1 MVNSLRLDDSD
12 LVPVDY
18 GDLLEKILEV
28 LQGKNP
34 FSLSDDRRRLIVDI
48 DAIAADVAKIEVRK
62 PLGSFERQADCATV
76 NFPQEVEEHFGD
88 RIKQIKECLRQH
100 LESKLPQNASI
111 QKFVNSL
118 ITPLN
123 SPDFRGNGKE
133 LGFKYDFGK
142 RHPSLEK
149 EKLTLQSLDS
159 GSHATLKL
167 HKLTIAVRN
176 TDVFEQ
182 QLKEGLENYISENA
196 DTNDDRQE
204 LNHRL
209 DEMVKNP
216 DSDFHKLIRLVDKET
231 LGKLNKEAKITYL
244 EYLLEHIRASSTD
257 TVGIIYLE
265 DLIRRLRLL
274 EKYINDSSK
283 ADGEYEVN
291 YAGFRFNYR
300 EIFARAEVLDALPI
314 IPIVAG
320 YLGESTDTPQSERKF
335 IFGLKIKFNNPV
347 QARGGKEA
355 FEYYLNLL
363 NPDSE
368 EHQAAI
374 GEDSIDSI
382 TETFA
387 RKVLRIA
394 LLYYFVFASR
404 HDPLAQNY
412 DAEAEL
418 NHHPIA
424 IFEQRVLPVLQGSD
438 DEAKRE
444 LFRNFIEGFKKFN
457 IKHKI
462 SHLKK
467 MLKGFLERQTIL
479 PSRTETRHV
488 NLKMG
493 LLEDIDNILT
503 NCKFFNDIM
512 ERNYKQTLH
521 YIAVEPA
528 TLSETAICQLP
539 VNITI
544 EDVRYFPT
552 DERQTFSMEYN
563 IEGVDVLPILSAP
576 KAQRSRDI
584 YKYHFNTKLVLFP
597 YDDRRLDSGEK
608 GLQPAAAFVYKFTM
622 LLLSYI
628 CMRILLENKA
638 ENLFIPM
645 ARLHEGVH
653 KHPSPSEEFM
663 ANVSKTL
670 SHILSEKHR
679 STSQGF
685 RIRERVDGFHVR
697 NGLTSMYSILPKKFR
712 FDNVQLSPELDKLA
726 IIVVSSRDSDA
737 KKGNQNRFQRQ
748 ASLIGEVVG
757 INQLNDSTIQVEM
770 LKTFSENYSVSRLY
784 TEPVILEDVMSQL
797 YQQGYRNFA
806 YISQAP
812 YMSTLHIT
820 KTEEDE
826 EMSFMSK
833 KLLRTLKGERRDI
846 KIYPMFFDKYFVRS
860 FLGDKGKSFYI
871 QDAME
876 LESLSAKGNQ
886 QAVMFF
892 NLFNGIKVKQPGE
905 KNFYNGVISY
915 STLLHIYDGILD
927 DQDLHQGLIYDG
939 EIKDTL
945 LHYLTLFHFSRY
957 EALHNISLKLDPY
970 ERIIGDDSVG
980 ALSVFNHAGGNAEFN
995 SLAFLNKVR
1004 EVLSVTEEGTK

>member
-1 MVNSLRLDDSD
+1 MNILRLDDSD

-18 GDLLEKILEV
+18 GDLLDKILEV
-28 LQGKNP
+28 LQGNNP
-34 FSLSDDRRRLIVDI
+34 FNLSDDRRRLIVDI
-48 DAIAADVAKIEVRK
+48 DAIAADIAKIEVRQ
-62 PLGSFERQADCATV
+62 PLGSFERFADAATV
-76 NFPQEVEEHFGD
+76 NFPPEVEEHFGD
-88 RIKQIKECLRQH
+88 RVKQIKECLRQH
-100 LESKLPQNASI
+100 LESKLPQNASLEN
-111 QKFVNSL
+111 FVASL

-123 SPDFRGNGKE
+123 SPSFRGSGQE

-142 RHPSLEK
+142 RHTSLEK
-149 EKLTLQSLDS
+149 EKLTLQRLDS
-159 GSHATLKL
+159 GSQATLKL

-176 TDVFEQ
+176 TDIFER
-182 QLKEGLENYISENA
+182 QLKEGLENYIRENA
-196 DTNDDRQE
+196 ESSDDRQE
-204 LNHRL
+204 LSRRL
-209 DEMVKNP
+209 DEMVENQ

-244 EYLLEHIRASSTD
+244 EYLLEHIRASSAD
-257 TVGIIYLE
+257 AVGIIYLE
-265 DLIRRLRLL
+265 DLIRRLRLI
-274 EKYINDSSK
+274 EQFINDSGK

-314 IPIVAG
+314 ISIVDG

-335 IFGLKIKFNNPV
+335 IFGLKVKFNNPV
-347 QARGGKEA
+347 QSLGGKEV

-368 EHQAAI
+368 EHQAEIA
-374 GEDSIDSI
+374 EDSI

-387 RKVLRIA
+387 RKVLKIA

-404 HDPLAQNY
+404 HDPLAPNY
-412 DAEAEL
+412 DPEAEL

-424 IFEQRVLPVLQGSD
+424 IFEERVLPVLQGSD
-438 DEAKRE
+438 DGAKRE
-444 LFRNFIEGFKKFN
+444 LFRNLIKGFEKFN

-462 SHLKK
+462 NHLKGL
-467 MLKGFLERQTIL
+467 LKGFLKQKTIL

-488 NLKMG
+488 NFKMG

-503 NCKFFNDIM
+503 TGKFFNDVL

-521 YIAVEPA
+521 YIAVEQPTVSA
-528 TLSETAICQLP
+528 TAICQLP

-544 EDVRYFPT
+544 EDIRYFQT

-563 IEGVDVLPILSAP
+563 IEGVDVLPVLSAP
-576 KAQRSRDI
+576 KADRSRGI
-584 YKYHFNTKLVLFP
+584 YKDHFNTKLVLFP

-608 GLQPAAAFVYKFTM
+608 GLQPAAAFVYKFAM
-622 LLLSYI
+622 LLLSDI
-628 CMRILLENKA
+628 CLRILLENTAK
-638 ENLFIPM
+638 NLFIPM
-645 ARLHEGVH
+645 ARLHEGDE
-653 KHPSPSEEFM
+653 KHPSPSEKFM
-663 ANVSKTL
+663 ANLSKTL

-685 RIRERVDGFHVR
+685 RIRKNPDGFRIR
-697 NGLTSMYSILPKKFR
+697 NGLSSMYSILPKKFR

-726 IIVVSSRDSDA
+726 IIVVSSRDCDA
-737 KKGNQNRFQRQ
+737 KKGNQNRFQRE
-748 ASLIGEVVG
+748 ASLIGEVIG
-757 INQLNDSTIQVEM
+757 INRLDDTAIQVEM
-770 LKTFSENYSVSRLY
+770 LKTFSENCSVSRLY

-820 KTEEDE
+820 KTDEDE
-826 EMSFMSK
+826 ELSFMSK
-833 KLLRTLKGERRDI
+833 KLLRTLKGNRRDI

-876 LESLSAKGNQ
+876 LESLSANDNQ

-892 NLFNGIKVKQPGE
+892 NLFNGITVKQPGE
-905 KNFYNGVISY
+905 KNFYNGAISY
-915 STLLHIYDGILD
+915 STLLHIYQGILD

-945 LHYLTLFHFSRY
+945 LHYLTIFHFSRY
-957 EALHNISLKLDPY
+957 EARQNISLKLDPY

-980 ALSVFNHAGGNAEFN
+980 ALSIFRHAGGSAEFN
-995 SLAFLNKVR
+995 SLAFLNKIR
-1004 EVLSVTEEGTK
+1004 EVLGGK

>member
-1 MVNSLRLDDSD
+1 MNILRLDDSD

-18 GDLLEKILEV
+18 GDLLDKILEV

-34 FSLSDDRRRLIVDI
+34 FSVSGDSRRLIIDI
-48 DAIAADVAKIEVRK
+48 DAIAADIAKIEVRQ

-76 NFPQEVEEHFGD
+76 HFPPEVEEHFGD

-100 LESKLPQNASI
+100 LESKLPQDASLEN
-111 QKFVNSL
+111 FVTSL
-118 ITPLN
+118 ITPLS
-123 SPDFRGNGKE
+123 SPSFRGSGQE

-142 RHPSLEK
+142 RYPSLEK
-149 EKLTLQSLDS
+149 EKLTLQPLDS
-159 GSHATLKL
+159 DSHATLKL

-176 TDVFEQ
+176 TDIFQQ
-182 QLKEGLENYISENA
+182 QLKEGVENYINENA
-196 DTNDDRQE
+196 ETNDDRQE

-209 DEMVKNP
+209 DEMVENQ

-257 TVGIIYLE
+257 TTGIIYLE
-265 DLIRRLRLL
+265 DLIRRLRLI
-274 EKYINDSSK
+274 EQFINDSSK

-320 YLGESTDTPQSERKF
+320 YLGESTDTALSERKF
-335 IFGLKIKFNNPV
+335 IFGLKIKFNNSV

-382 TETFA
+382 TEIFA
-387 RKVLRIA
+387 RKVLKIA
-394 LLYYFVFASR
+394 LLYHFIFASP
-404 HDPLAQNY
+404 HTPGTENY
-412 DAEAEL
+412 NPEL
-418 NHHPIA
+418 ELEFNPTA
-424 IFEQRVLPVLQGSD
+424 SFEQLIKDVLTREN
-438 DEAKRE
+438 DEIKRR
-444 LFRNFIEGFKKFN
+444 LFRNFLMRFKQIN
-457 IKHKI
+457 VNQKI
-462 SHLKK
+462 THLKK
-467 MLKGFLERQTIL
+467 MLKGFLERQPIL
-479 PSRTETRHV
+479 PTRTEPRHV
-488 NLKMG
+488 ILKMG
-493 LLEDIDNILT
+493 LLEDIDNILRT
-503 NCKFFNDIM
+503 GKFFNEIM

-521 YIAVEPA
+521 YIAVEPPTVSA
-528 TLSETAICQLP
+528 TAICQLP

-576 KAQRSRDI
+576 KADRSRAI
-584 YKYHFNTKLVLFP
+584 YNQHFQTKLVLFP

-622 LLLSYI
+622 LLLSDI
-628 CMRILLENKA
+628 SMRILLDNRA

-645 ARLHEGVH
+645 VRLHEGNH
-653 KHPSPSEEFM
+653 NNPSPSEEFM
-663 ANVSKTL
+663 ANLSKTL

-685 RIRERVDGFHVR
+685 QIRERVDSFRVR
-697 NGLTSMYSILPKKFR
+697 NGLSSMYSILPKKFC

-737 KKGNQNRFQRQ
+737 KRGNQNRFQRQ
-748 ASLIGEVVG
+748 ASLIGEVIG
-757 INQLNDSTIQVEM
+757 INQLDDSTIQVEM

-784 TEPVILEDVMSQL
+784 TEPVILEDIMSQL
-797 YQQGYRNFA
+797 YQQGYRHFA

-820 KTEEDE
+820 KTDEDE

-833 KLLRTLKGERRDI
+833 KLLRTLKGERREI

-871 QDAME
+871 QDTME

-945 LHYLTLFHFSRY
+945 LHYLTIFHFSRY
-957 EALHNISLKLDPY
+957 EARHNISLKLDPY

-980 ALSVFNHAGGNAEFN
+980 ALSIFPHPGGSAEFN

-1004 EVLSVTEEGTK
+1004 EVLSVTKGGTK

>member
-1 MVNSLRLDDSD
+1 MNILRLDDSD

-18 GDLLEKILEV
+18 GDLLDKILEV
-28 LQGKNP
+28 LRGKNP
-34 FSLSDDRRRLIVDI
+34 FSVSGDRRRLIIDI
-48 DAIAADVAKIEVRK
+48 DAIAADVAKIKVRT

-76 NFPQEVEEHFGD
+76 NFPPEVEEHFGD

-111 QKFVNSL
+111 EKFVTSL

-123 SPDFRGNGKE
+123 SPSFRGNGQE

-142 RHPSLEK
+142 RHTSLEK
-149 EKLTLQSLDS
+149 EKLTLQRLDS

-176 TDVFEQ
+176 TDIFQQ
-182 QLKEGLENYISENA
+182 QLKEGLENYINEKA

-204 LNHRL
+204 LSHRL

-265 DLIRRLRLL
+265 DLIRRIRLI
-274 EKYINDSSK
+274 EAYINDSSK

-355 FEYYLNLL
+355 FEYHLNLL

-368 EHQAAI
+368 EHQAEIA
-374 GEDSIDSI
+374 EDSI

-424 IFEQRVLPVLQGSD
+424 IFEQRVLPILQGSD

-462 SHLKK
+462 SHLKR

-488 NLKMG
+488 NLKIG

-503 NCKFFNDIM
+503 TGKFFNDIM
-512 ERNYKQTLH
+512 ERKYKQTLH
-521 YIAVEPA
+521 YIAVEQP
-528 TLSETAICQLP
+528 TVSETAICQLP

-576 KAQRSRDI
+576 KADRSREI
-584 YKYHFNTKLVLFP
+584 YNKHFQTKLVLFP

-608 GLQPAAAFVYKFTM
+608 GLQPAEAFVYKFTM

-628 CMRILLENKA
+628 CLKILLENAAK
-638 ENLFIPM
+638 NLFIPM
-645 ARLHEGVH
+645 ARLHEGDH
-653 KHPSPSEEFM
+653 KHPSPSEVFM
-663 ANVSKTL
+663 ANLSKTL
-670 SHILSEKHR
+670 SHILSEKQR

-697 NGLTSMYSILPKKFR
+697 NGLSSMYSILPKKFR

-757 INQLNDSTIQVEM
+757 INRLDETTIQVEM
-770 LKTFSENYSVSRLY
+770 LKTFSENYSVSHLY

-826 EMSFMSK
+826 ELSFMSK

-846 KIYPMFFDKYFVRS
+846 KIYPMFFDKYYVRS

-892 NLFNGIKVKQPGE
+892 NLFNGIKVKQPGG

-927 DQDLHQGLIYDG
+927 DQDLHQDLIYDG

-957 EALHNISLKLDPY
+957 EARHNISLKLDPY

-980 ALSVFNHAGGNAEFN
+980 ALSVFPHAGGNAEFN

-1004 EVLSVTEEGTK
+1004 EVLNVGDGGTQS

>member
-1 MVNSLRLDDSD
+1 VNILQLDNSD

-18 GDLLEKILEV
+18 GNLLDNILEA
-28 LQGKNP
+28 LQRNNP
-34 FSLSDDRRRLIVDI
+34 FSLSDDKRRLLIDI
-48 DAIAADVAKIEVRK
+48 DAVANQIASSQVL
-62 PLGSFERQADCATV
+62 PLLGSFEPFADVATV
-76 NFPQEVEEHFGD
+76 NFPAEVDDHFGA
-88 RIKQIKECLRQH
+88 RVRQIKECLRQH
-100 LESKLPQNASI
+100 LESKLLQNDSI
-111 QKFVNSL
+111 EKFVASL

-123 SPDFRGNGKE
+123 SPSFRGSGQQ

-142 RHPSLEK
+142 RHTSLEK
-149 EKLTLQSLDS
+149 EKLTLQRLDS

-176 TDVFEQ
+176 TDIFQQ
-182 QLKEGLENYISENA
+182 QLKDGLENYIRENA
-196 DTNDDRQE
+196 ENSDDRQE
-204 LNHRL
+204 LNNRL

-231 LGKLNKEAKITYL
+231 LGQLNKEAKITYL
-244 EYLLEHIRASSTD
+244 EYLLEHIRVSSTD
-257 TVGIIYLE
+257 TVGIIYLQ
-265 DLIRRLRLL
+265 DLIRRLRLI
-274 EKYINDSSK
+274 EQYINDSSK
-283 ADGEYEVN
+283 GHGEYEVN

-314 IPIVAG
+314 ISIVEG

-335 IFGLKIKFNNPV
+335 IFALKVKFNNPV
-347 QARGGKEA
+347 QSLGGKEV

-368 EHQAAI
+368 EHQAEIA
-374 GEDSIDSI
+374 EDSI

-387 RKVLRIA
+387 RKVLKIA
-394 LLYYFVFASR
+394 LLYHFVFASP
-404 HDPLAQNY
+404 HNPQTENYNPELELDFNPL
-412 DAEAEL
+412 
-418 NHHPIA
+418 PG
-424 IFEQRVLPVLQGSD
+424 FEKLMKDVLSREN
-438 DEAKRE
+438 DEVKKR
-444 LFRNFIEGFKKFN
+444 LFRNFVTRFKEVN
-457 IKHKI
+457 VKHKI
-462 SHLKK
+462 NRLKEL
-467 MLKGFLERQTIL
+467 LKNFLKQQTIL

-493 LLEDIDNILT
+493 LVEDIENILT
-503 NCKFFNDIM
+503 TGKFFNDIM
-512 ERNYKQTLH
+512 DRNYKQTLH
-521 YIAVEPA
+521 YIAVEQP
-528 TLSETAICQLP
+528 TVNERSICQLP

-563 IEGVDVLPILSAP
+563 IEGVDVLPVLSAP
-576 KAQRSRDI
+576 KANRSREI
-584 YKYHFNTKLVLFP
+584 YNQHFQTRLVLFP
-597 YDDRRLDSGEK
+597 YEDRRLDSDDK

-628 CMRILLENKA
+628 CLRILLENAAK
-638 ENLFIPM
+638 NLFIPM
-645 ARLHEGVH
+645 VRLHEGDH
-653 KHPSPSEEFM
+653 NHPSPSEEFM
-663 ANVSKTL
+663 AKLSKTL
-670 SHILSEKHR
+670 SHLLSEQHR

-685 RIRERVDGFHVR
+685 RIREKIDSFRIR
-697 NGLTSMYSILPKKFR
+697 NGLSSMYSILPKKFR

-737 KKGNQNRFQRQ
+737 IKGNQNRFQRQ
-748 ASLIGEVVG
+748 ASFIGEVVG
-757 INQLNDSTIQVEM
+757 INRLDDTTIQVEM
-770 LKTFSENYSVSRLY
+770 LKTFSENYRVSRLY
-784 TEPVILEDVMSQL
+784 TEPLILEDAMSEL

-826 EMSFMSK
+826 ELSFMSK

-846 KIYPMFFDKYFVRS
+846 KIYPLFFDKYFVRS

-892 NLFNGIKVKQPGE
+892 NLFNGITVKQPGE

-945 LHYLTLFHFSRY
+945 LHYITIFHFSRY
-957 EALHNISLKLDPY
+957 EARHNISLKLDPY

-980 ALSVFNHAGGNAEFN
+980 ALSVFRHAGGSAEFN

-1004 EVLSVTEEGTK
+1004 DVLSVTERGTK

>member
-1 MVNSLRLDDSD
+1 VNILRLDDSD

-18 GDLLEKILEV
+18 GDLLDKILET
-28 LQGKNP
+28 LQTQNP
-34 FSLSDDRRRLIVDI
+34 FSVSGDNRRLLIDI
-48 DAIAADVAKIEVRK
+48 DTIAADVSSKQVRQ
-62 PLGSFERQADCATV
+62 PLGSFERQADSATV
-76 NFPQEVEEHFGD
+76 NFPPEVEEHFGNQV
-88 RIKQIKECLRQH
+88 RQIKQCLRQQ
-100 LESKLPQNASI
+100 LASKLPQNTSI
-111 QKFVNSL
+111 ERFVASL
-118 ITPLN
+118 ISPLD
-123 SPDFRGNGKE
+123 SPSFRGNSQE

-142 RHPSLEK
+142 RHTSLEK
-149 EKLTLQSLDS
+149 EKLTLQPLDS

-176 TDVFEQ
+176 TDVFQQ
-182 QLKEGLENYISENA
+182 QLKEGLENYIRENA
-196 DTNDDRQE
+196 DTSDDRQE
-204 LNHRL
+204 LSHRL
-209 DEMVKNP
+209 DEMVKNQ

-257 TVGIIYLE
+257 TRGIIYLE
-265 DLIRRLRLL
+265 DLIRRIRLL

-335 IFGLKIKFNNPV
+335 IFGLKIKFDNPV
-347 QARGGKEA
+347 QARGGKEV

-368 EHQAAI
+368 EHKAEFE
-374 GEDSIDSI
+374 EDSNP
-382 TETFA
+382 ETFV
-387 RKVLRIA
+387 RKVLKIV
-394 LLYYFVFASR
+394 LLYHFAFASPHTPGR
-404 HDPLAQNY
+404 ENY
-412 DAEAEL
+412 NPEL
-418 NHHPIA
+418 ELDFNPIPS
-424 IFEQRVLPVLQGSD
+424 FEKLIKDVLSRD
-438 DEAKRE
+438 NDEIKKR
-444 LFRNFIEGFKKFN
+444 LFRNFLTRFKEVN
-457 IKHKI
+457 VKHKI
-462 SHLKK
+462 SHLKELLTTF
-467 MLKGFLERQTIL
+467 LKQKTIL
-479 PSRTETRHV
+479 PSRTETRHI

-493 LLEDIDNILT
+493 LLENIDNILT
-503 NCKFFNDIM
+503 TGKFFNDIM

-521 YIAVEPA
+521 YIAIEPP
-528 TLSETAICQLP
+528 TVSETAICQLP

-563 IEGVDVLPILSAP
+563 IEGVDVLPIASVP
-576 KAQRSRDI
+576 ESRMSVYNDFFKQ
-584 YKYHFNTKLVLFP
+584 YKLLLFR
-597 YDDRRLDSGEK
+597 YNNRRLDSGDK
-608 GLQPAAAFVYKFTM
+608 GLQPAATFVYKFTM

-628 CMRILLENKA
+628 CLKILLENTA

-645 ARLHEGVH
+645 VRLHEGDK
-653 KHPSPSEEFM
+653 KHRSPSEEFM

-685 RIRERVDGFHVR
+685 RIREKKVDTFRVR
-697 NGLTSMYSILPKKFR
+697 NGLSSMYSILPKKFR

-748 ASLIGEVVG
+748 ASLIGEVIG
-757 INQLNDSTIQVEM
+757 INRLGDTTIQVEM

-826 EMSFMSK
+826 ELSFMSK

-871 QDAME
+871 QDTME

-892 NLFNGIKVKQPGE
+892 NLFNGITVKQPGE
-905 KNFYNGVISY
+905 KNFYNGVICY

-945 LHYLTLFHFSRY
+945 LHYLTIFHFSRY

-980 ALSVFNHAGGNAEFN
+980 ALSVFRHAGGSAEFN

-1004 EVLSVTEEGTK
+1004 EILNVGDGGMQS

>member
-1 MVNSLRLDDSD
+1 MNILRLGDDD

-18 GDLLEKILEV
+18 GDLLDKILET
-28 LQGKNP
+28 LQTQNP
-34 FSLSDDRRRLIVDI
+34 FSVSGDNRRLLIDI
-48 DAIAADVAKIEVRK
+48 DTIAADVAQKQVRK
-62 PLGSFERQADCATV
+62 PLGSSERQADSATV
-76 NFPQEVEEHFGD
+76 NFPPEIETRFGIQV
-88 RIKQIKECLRQH
+88 RQIRECLRQQ
-100 LESKLPQNASI
+100 LESKLPRNTSI
-111 QKFVNSL
+111 ERFVASL
-118 ITPLN
+118 ISPLD
-123 SPDFRGNGKE
+123 SPSFRGNGQE

-142 RHPSLEK
+142 RHTPLEK

-176 TDVFEQ
+176 TDIFEQ
-182 QLKEGLENYISENA
+182 ELKKGLEHYINENA
-196 DTNDDRQE
+196 ETSSEKED

-231 LGKLNKEAKITYL
+231 LGKIQKEAKITYL
-244 EYLLEHIRASSTD
+244 EYLLEHIRHSSTD

-265 DLIRRLRLL
+265 DLVRRLRLI
-274 EKYINDSSK
+274 EEYINDPNKS
-283 ADGEYEVN
+283 DGDYEVN
-291 YAGFRFNYR
+291 YAGIRVNYR

-320 YLGESTDTPQSERKF
+320 YLGESTDNSRNERKF
-335 IFGLKIKFNNPV
+335 IFGLKIKFDNSV
-347 QARGGKEA
+347 QARGGKDV
-355 FEYYLNLL
+355 FEYNLNLL

-368 EHQAAI
+368 EHKA
-374 GEDSIDSI
+374 EFEEYSN
-382 TETFA
+382 TETFV
-387 RKVLRIA
+387 RKVLKIA

-404 HDPLAQNY
+404 SNPLAQNY
-412 DAEAEL
+412 DPESEF
-418 NHHPIA
+418 NHQPIA
-424 IFEQRVLPVLQGSD
+424 IFEQRVLPILQGSD

-444 LFRNFIEGFKKFN
+444 LFRNFIKGFNQFN

-462 SHLKK
+462 THLKR

-488 NLKMG
+488 NLKLG
-493 LLEDIDNILT
+493 LVEDIDNILT
-503 NCKFFNDIM
+503 TGKFFNEIM

-521 YIAVEPA
+521 YITVKEP
-528 TLSETAICQLP
+528 SIDEKSICQLP
-539 VNITI
+539 VDIRI

-563 IEGVDVLPILSAP
+563 IKGVDVLPVLSAP
-576 KAQRSRDI
+576 KADRSRAI
-584 YKYHFNTKLVLFP
+584 YNKHFQTKLVLFP
-597 YDDRRLDSGEK
+597 YDDRRLDSGDK
-608 GLQPAAAFVYKFTM
+608 GLQPAATFVYKFTM

-628 CMRILLENKA
+628 CLKILLEDA
-638 ENLFIPM
+638 ADNLFIPM
-645 ARLHEGVH
+645 VRLHEGDK
-653 KHPSPSEEFM
+653 KHRSPSEEFM
-663 ANVSKTL
+663 ANLSKTL
-670 SHILSEKHR
+670 SHILSEKQR

-685 RIRERVDGFHVR
+685 RIREKPDGFRIR
-697 NGLTSMYSILPKKFR
+697 NGLSSMYSILPKKFR
-712 FDNVQLSPELDKLA
+712 FDDNVQLAPELDKLA

-757 INQLNDSTIQVEM
+757 INRLDDSKIQVEM

-784 TEPVILEDVMSQL
+784 SEPLILEDVMSQL
-797 YQQGYRNFA
+797 DQQGYRNFA

-820 KTEEDE
+820 KTDEDE
-826 EMSFMSK
+826 ELSFMSK
-833 KLLRTLKGERRDI
+833 KLIRTLKGERRDI
-846 KIYPMFFDKYFVRS
+846 KIYPIFFDKYYVRS

-876 LESLSAKGNQ
+876 LSSLFADTSQ

-892 NLFNGIKVKQPGE
+892 NLFNGIRVREE

-915 STLLHIYDGILD
+915 STLLNIYQGILD
-927 DQDLHQGLIYDG
+927 DQDIREGLIYDG
-939 EIKDTL
+939 EIKNTL
-945 LHYLTLFHFSRY
+945 LHYLTVFHFSRY
-957 EALHNISLKLDPY
+957 EARQNISLKLDPY
-970 ERIIGDDSVG
+970 ERIIGDDSIG
-980 ALSVFNHAGGNAEFN
+980 ALSIFSHAGGADFN

-1004 EVLSVTEEGTK
+1004 EVLKITDGGTQS

>member
-62 PLGSFERQADCATV
+62 PLGSFERQAHSATV

-111 QKFVNSL
+111 EKFVNSL
-118 ITPLN
+118 ITPLS
-123 SPDFRGNGKE
+123 SPSFRGNGKE
-133 LGFKYDFGK
+133 LGFKYDFGN
-142 RHPSLEK
+142 RHTSLEK
-149 EKLTLQSLDS
+149 EKLTLQSPDS

-176 TDVFEQ
+176 TDVFQQ
-182 QLKEGLENYISENA
+182 QLKEGLENYINEKA

-204 LNHRL
+204 LHHRL

-374 GEDSIDSI
+374 GEDSI

-394 LLYYFVFASR
+394 LLYHFIFASP
-404 HDPLAQNY
+404 HTPGTENY
-412 DAEAEL
+412 NPEL
-418 NHHPIA
+418 ELEFNPTASFDLLIKD
-424 IFEQRVLPVLQGSD
+424 VLSREN
-438 DEAKRE
+438 DEIKRR
-444 LFRNFIEGFKKFN
+444 LFRNFLMRFKQVN
-457 IKHKI
+457 VNQKI
-462 SHLKK
+462 THLKR

-493 LLEDIDNILT
+493 LVEDIENILT
-503 NCKFFNDIM
+503 TKKFFNDIM

-521 YIAVEPA
+521 YIAVEQP
-528 TLSETAICQLP
+528 TVNEKSISQLP

-563 IEGVDVLPILSAP
+563 IEGVDVLPILSVP
-576 KAQRSRDI
+576 KADRSRAI
-584 YKYHFNTKLVLFP
+584 CKQYFQTKLVLFP

-685 RIRERVDGFHVR
+685 RIRERVDSFRVR
-697 NGLTSMYSILPKKFR
+697 NGLSSMYSILPKKFC

-748 ASLIGEVVG
+748 ASLIGEVIG
-757 INQLNDSTIQVEM
+757 INQLDDSTIQVEM

>member
-1 MVNSLRLDDSD
+1 VNILKLDDSD

-18 GDLLEKILEV
+18 GDLLDKILEV

-34 FSLSDDRRRLIVDI
+34 FSVSGDRRRLIVDI
-48 DAIAADVAKIEVRK
+48 DAIAADVAKLEVRK
-62 PLGSFERQADCATV
+62 PLGSFERQADSATV
-76 NFPQEVEEHFGD
+76 NFPPEVEEHFGD
-88 RIKQIKECLRQH
+88 SVKQIKECLQQH

-111 QKFVNSL
+111 EKFVASL

-123 SPDFRGNGKE
+123 SPSFRGSGQE
-133 LGFKYDFGK
+133 LGFQYDFGK
-142 RHPSLEK
+142 RHTSLEK
-149 EKLTLQSLDS
+149 EKLTLQPLDS

-167 HKLTIAVRN
+167 HKLTIAVGN
-176 TDVFEQ
+176 TDVFQQ
-182 QLKEGLENYISENA
+182 QLKEGLENYIREKA
-196 DTNDDRQE
+196 DTSDDRQE
-204 LNHRL
+204 LNHLL
-209 DEMVKNP
+209 DEMVKNQ

-231 LGKLNKEAKITYL
+231 LGKINKEAKITYL
-244 EYLLEHIRASSTD
+244 EYLLEHISANSTD

-265 DLIRRLRLL
+265 DLIRRLRLI

-335 IFGLKIKFNNPV
+335 IFGLKVKFNNPV
-347 QARGGKEA
+347 QSLGGKEV

-374 GEDSIDSI
+374 GEDSIDFI

-387 RKVLRIA
+387 RKVLKIA
-394 LLYYFVFASR
+394 LLYHFIFASP
-404 HDPLAQNY
+404 HTPGTKNY
-412 DAEAEL
+412 NPEL
-418 NHHPIA
+418 ELEFNPIPG
-424 IFEQRVLPVLQGSD
+424 FEKLIKDVLSREN
-438 DEAKRE
+438 DEIKKR
-444 LFRNFIEGFKKFN
+444 LFRNFLMRFKQVN
-457 IKHKI
+457 VDQKI
-462 SHLKK
+462 THLKK

-488 NLKMG
+488 NLKIG

-503 NCKFFNDIM
+503 TGKFFNDIM

-521 YIAVEPA
+521 YIAVEPP
-528 TLSETAICQLP
+528 TVSETAICQLP

-563 IEGVDVLPILSAP
+563 IEGVDVLPVLSAP
-576 KAQRSRDI
+576 KATRSREI
-584 YKYHFNTKLVLFP
+584 YKDYFNTKLVLFP
-597 YDDRRLDSGEK
+597 YEDRRLDSGDK
-608 GLQPAAAFVYKFTM
+608 GLQPAAAFAYKFTM

-628 CMRILLENKA
+628 CLKILLQNTA

-645 ARLHEGVH
+645 ARLHEGDH
-653 KHPSPSEEFM
+653 NHPSPSEKFM
-663 ANVSKTL
+663 ANVFKTL
-670 SHILSEKHR
+670 SHILSEKQR

-685 RIRERVDGFHVR
+685 RIRKKPDIFRVR
-697 NGLTSMYSILPKKFR
+697 NGLSSMYSILPKKFR

-748 ASLIGEVVG
+748 ASLIGEVVV
-757 INQLNDSTIQVEM
+757 INRIDDTTIQVEM

-784 TEPVILEDVMSQL
+784 AEPLILEDVMSQL

-860 FLGDKGKSFYI
+860 FLGDQGKSFYI

-927 DQDLHQGLIYDG
+927 DQDLHQDLIYDS

-945 LHYLTLFHFSRY
+945 LHYLTIFHFSRY
-957 EALHNISLKLDPY
+957 EARQNISLKLDPY
-970 ERIIGDDSVG
+970 ERIIGDDSVS
-980 ALSVFNHAGGNAEFN
+980 ALSVFCHAGGSAEFN

-1004 EVLSVTEEGTK
+1004 EVLNVGDGGTQS

>member
-1 MVNSLRLDDSD
+1 MNILRLGDDD

-18 GDLLEKILEV
+18 GDLLDKILET
-28 LQGKNP
+28 LQTKNP
-34 FSLSDDRRRLIVDI
+34 FNVSEDRRRLLIDI
-48 DAIAADVAKIEVRK
+48 DTIAADVTQKEVRK
-62 PLGSFERQADCATV
+62 PLGSFEREAHSATV
-76 NFPQEVEEHFGD
+76 NFPAEVEENFGSQV
-88 RIKQIKECLRQH
+88 RQIRECLRQQ
-100 LESKLPQNASI
+100 LASKLPPNTSI
-111 QKFVNSL
+111 EKFVASL
-118 ITPLN
+118 ISPLD
-123 SPDFRGNGKE
+123 SPSFRGSGQE

-142 RHPSLEK
+142 RHTSLEK
-149 EKLTLQSLDS
+149 EKLTLQPFDS

-176 TDVFEQ
+176 TDVFQQ
-182 QLKEGLENYISENA
+182 QLKEGLENYINEKA
-196 DTNDDRQE
+196 DTKDDRQE
-204 LNHRL
+204 LNHLL
-209 DEMVKNP
+209 DEMVKNQ

-257 TVGIIYLE
+257 TIGIIYLE
-265 DLIRRLRLL
+265 DLIRRIRLL
-274 EKYINDSSK
+274 EKFINDSSK

-300 EIFARAEVLDALPI
+300 EIFARAEVLDVLPI

-368 EHQAAI
+368 EHQAEIA
-374 GEDSIDSI
+374 EDSI

-387 RKVLRIA
+387 RKVLKIA
-394 LLYYFVFASR
+394 FLYHFVFASP
-404 HDPLAQNY
+404 HTPGAINY
-412 DAEAEL
+412 NPEL
-418 NHHPIA
+418 ELEFNPIPA
-424 IFEQRVLPVLQGSD
+424 FEKLIRDVLSRD
-438 DEAKRE
+438 NDEIKKR
-444 LFRNFIEGFKKFN
+444 LFRNFVTRFKEVN
-457 IKHKI
+457 VNQKI
-462 SHLKK
+462 THLKK

-479 PSRTETRHV
+479 PTRTETRHI

-493 LLEDIDNILT
+493 LLENIDNILT
-503 NCKFFNDIM
+503 TGKFFNDIM

-528 TLSETAICQLP
+528 TVNETAICQLP

-576 KAQRSRDI
+576 KAPRSREI
-584 YKYHFNTKLVLFP
+584 YEKHFQTKLVVFP
-597 YDDRRLDSGEK
+597 YDDKRLEIGDK
-608 GLQPAAAFVYKFTM
+608 GLQPAATFVYKFTM

-628 CMRILLENKA
+628 CLKILLENTA

-645 ARLHEGVH
+645 VRLHEGD
-653 KHPSPSEEFM
+653 KKRRSPSEEFM
-663 ANVSKTL
+663 ANLSKTL
-670 SHILSEKHR
+670 SHILSEKQR

-685 RIRERVDGFHVR
+685 RIREKVDSFRVR
-697 NGLTSMYSILPKKFR
+697 NGLSSMYSILPKKFR
-712 FDNVQLSPELDKLA
+712 FDNNVQLSPELDKLA

-737 KKGNQNRFQRQ
+737 KRGNQNRFQRQ
-748 ASLIGEVVG
+748 ASLIGEVIG
-757 INQLNDSTIQVEM
+757 INRLDDTTIQVEM

-826 EMSFMSK
+826 ELSFMSK

-871 QDAME
+871 QDTME

-892 NLFNGIKVKQPGE
+892 NLFNGITVKQPGE

-915 STLLHIYDGILD
+915 STLLHIYDGILN

-945 LHYLTLFHFSRY
+945 LHYLTIFHFSRY
-957 EALHNISLKLDPY
+957 EALHNISLKIDPY

-980 ALSVFNHAGGNAEFN
+980 ALSVFRHADGRAEFN

-1004 EVLSVTEEGTK
+1004 EVLNVSE

>member
-1 MVNSLRLDDSD
+1 MNILRLDDSD

-18 GDLLEKILEV
+18 GDLLDKILEV
-28 LQGKNP
+28 LQSKNP
-34 FSLSDDRRRLIVDI
+34 FNISDDRRRLIVDI
-48 DAIAADVAKIEVRK
+48 DAIAADVAKMQVRT
-62 PLGSFERQADCATV
+62 PLGSFERQADAATV
-76 NFPQEVEEHFGD
+76 NFPPEVEDLFGD
-88 RIKQIKECLRQH
+88 RVRQIKECLRQH
-100 LESKLPQNASI
+100 LASKLLPQNTSI
-111 QKFVNSL
+111 EKFVASL
-118 ITPLN
+118 IDPLD
-123 SPDFRGNGKE
+123 SSSFQGDGKK
-133 LGFKYDFGK
+133 LGLKYDFGT
-142 RHPSLEK
+142 RHTSLEK
-149 EKLTLQSLDS
+149 EKLTLERPVS
-159 GSHATLKL
+159 GSPGTLKL

-176 TDVFEQ
+176 TDIFQQ
-182 QLKEGLENYISENA
+182 QLREGLENYIRENA
-196 DTNDDRQE
+196 ENSDDTQE

-209 DEMVKNP
+209 DEMVNNEY
-216 DSDFHKLIRLVDKET
+216 SDFHKLIRLVDKET
-231 LGKLNKEAKITYL
+231 LGKINKEAKITYL
-244 EYLLEHIRASSTD
+244 EYLLDHISVSSTD
-257 TVGIIYLE
+257 NVGIIYLK
-265 DLIRRLRLL
+265 DLIRRLRLI
-274 EKYINDSSK
+274 ENYINDSSK

-314 IPIVAG
+314 IPIVEG
-320 YLGESTDTPQSERKF
+320 NLGESTDTPQSERKF

-424 IFEQRVLPVLQGSD
+424 IFEQRVLPILQGSD

-457 IKHKI
+457 IRHKI

-493 LLEDIDNILT
+493 LLENLDNILT
-503 NCKFFNDIM
+503 TGKFFHEIM

-521 YIAVEPA
+521 YIAVEPPTVSA
-528 TLSETAICQLP
+528 TAICQLP

-563 IEGVDVLPILSAP
+563 IEGVDVLPVLSAP

-584 YKYHFNTKLVLFP
+584 YKDHFNTKLVLFP
-597 YDDRRLDSGEK
+597 YDDKRLESGDK
-608 GLQPAAAFVYKFTM
+608 GLQSAAAFVYKFTM

-638 ENLFIPM
+638 QNLFIPM
-645 ARLHEGVH
+645 VRLHEGDH
-653 KHPSPSEEFM
+653 NHPSPSEEFM
-663 ANVSKTL
+663 AKLSKTL

-685 RIRERVDGFHVR
+685 RIRERVDGFRVR
-697 NGLTSMYSILPKKFR
+697 NGLSSMYSILPKKFR

-737 KKGNQNRFQRQ
+737 KRGNPNRFQRQ
-748 ASLIGEVVG
+748 ASLIGEVIG
-757 INQLNDSTIQVEM
+757 INQLDDTTIQVEM

-797 YQQGYRNFA
+797 YQQGYRHFA

-820 KTEEDE
+820 KTDEDE

-945 LHYLTLFHFSRY
+945 LHYLTIFHFSRY
-957 EALHNISLKLDPY
+957 EARHNISLKLDPY

-980 ALSVFNHAGGNAEFN
+980 ALSVFPHAGGSSDFN

-1004 EVLSVTEEGTK
+1004 DVLSVTEGGTK

>member
-1 MVNSLRLDDSD
+1 MNILRLDDSD

-18 GDLLEKILEV
+18 GDLLDKILEV
-28 LQGKNP
+28 LQGRNP
-34 FSLSDDRRRLIVDI
+34 FSVSGDSCRLIIDI
-48 DAIAADVAKIEVRK
+48 DAIAADIAKIEVRQ

-76 NFPQEVEEHFGD
+76 NFPQEVEEHFSN

-100 LESKLPQNASI
+100 LESKLPQNTSLD
-111 QKFVNSL
+111 KFVTSL

-123 SPDFRGNGKE
+123 SASFRGNGQE

-149 EKLTLQSLDS
+149 EKLTLQPLDS
-159 GSHATLKL
+159 GSHAILKL

-176 TDVFEQ
+176 TDIFQQ
-182 QLKEGLENYISENA
+182 QLKDGLENYIRENA
-196 DTNDDRQE
+196 ENSDDRQE
-204 LNHRL
+204 LNHCL
-209 DEMVKNP
+209 DEVVKNP

-231 LGKLNKEAKITYL
+231 LGKITKEAKITYL
-244 EYLLEHIRASSTD
+244 EYLLEHIRTSSTD
-257 TVGIIYLE
+257 TLGIIYLQ
-265 DLIRRLRLL
+265 DLIRRLRLI
-274 EKYINDSSK
+274 EQFINDSSK

-314 IPIVAG
+314 ISIVEG

-335 IFGLKIKFNNPV
+335 IFALKVKFNNPV
-347 QARGGKEA
+347 QSLGGKEV

-368 EHQAAI
+368 EHQAEIA
-374 GEDSIDSI
+374 EDSL

-387 RKVLRIA
+387 RKVLKIA
-394 LLYYFVFASR
+394 LLYHFVFASP
-404 HDPLAQNY
+404 HNPETENYNPELELDFNPL
-412 DAEAEL
+412 
-418 NHHPIA
+418 PG
-424 IFEQRVLPVLQGSD
+424 FEKLIKDVLSRD
-438 DEAKRE
+438 NDEIKKR
-444 LFRNFIEGFKKFN
+444 LFRNFVTRFKEVN
-457 IKHKI
+457 VKHKI
-462 SHLKK
+462 NRLKEL
-467 MLKGFLERQTIL
+467 LKNFLKQQTIL

-493 LLEDIDNILT
+493 LVEDIENILT
-503 NCKFFNDIM
+503 TKKFFNDIM
-512 ERNYKQTLH
+512 DRNYKQTLH
-521 YIAVEPA
+521 YIAVEQP
-528 TLSETAICQLP
+528 TVNEKSICQLP

-544 EDVRYFPT
+544 EDIRYFPT

-563 IEGVDVLPILSAP
+563 IEGVDVLPVLSAP
-576 KAQRSRDI
+576 KAQRSREI
-584 YKYHFNTKLVLFP
+584 YDKYFLTKLVLFP
-597 YDDRRLDSGEK
+597 YDDKRLESGEK

-628 CMRILLENKA
+628 CMRILLENTA

-645 ARLHEGVH
+645 ARLHEGDH
-653 KHPSPSEEFM
+653 KNRSPSEEFM
-663 ANVSKTL
+663 ANLSKTL

-685 RIRERVDGFHVR
+685 RITGRVDSFRVR
-697 NGLTSMYSILPKKFR
+697 NGLSSMYSILPKKFC

-737 KKGNQNRFQRQ
+737 KRGNQNRFQRQ

-757 INQLNDSTIQVEM
+757 INQLNDNTIQVEM

-860 FLGDKGKSFYI
+860 FLGDKSKSFYI

-892 NLFNGIKVKQPGE
+892 NLFNGINVKQPGG

-927 DQDLHQGLIYDG
+927 DQDLHQDLIYDG

-995 SLAFLNKVR
+995 SLAFLNKVK
-1004 EVLSVTEEGTK
+1004 EVLNVGDGGTQS

>member
-1 MVNSLRLDDSD
+1 MNILRLDNSD

-18 GDLLEKILEV
+18 GDLLDKILEV

-34 FSLSDDRRRLIVDI
+34 FNISDDRRRLIVDI
-48 DAIAADVAKIEVRK
+48 DAVAADVVKLEVRQ

-111 QKFVNSL
+111 EKFVTSL

-123 SPDFRGNGKE
+123 SPSFQGNGQK

-142 RHPSLEK
+142 RHTSLEK
-149 EKLTLQSLDS
+149 EKLTLQPLDS
-159 GSHATLKL
+159 GTHATLKL
-167 HKLTIAVRN
+167 HKLTVAVRN
-176 TDVFEQ
+176 SDVFQQ
-182 QLKEGLENYISENA
+182 QLKEGLENYINENA

-204 LNHRL
+204 LSHGL
-209 DEMVKNP
+209 DEMVKNQ

-231 LGKLNKEAKITYL
+231 LGKVHKEAKITYL
-244 EYLLEHIRASSTD
+244 EYLLEHIRTSSTD
-257 TVGIIYLE
+257 TIGIIYLE

-274 EKYINDSSK
+274 EEYINDSNK
-283 ADGEYEVN
+283 ADGDYEVN

-300 EIFARAEVLDALPI
+300 EIFARAEALDALPI

-320 YLGESTDTPQSERKF
+320 CLGESTDTPQSERKF
-335 IFGLKIKFNNPV
+335 IFGLKVKFNNPV

-355 FEYYLNLL
+355 FEYHLNLL

-394 LLYYFVFASR
+394 LLYHFIFASP
-404 HDPLAQNY
+404 HTPGSKNY
-412 DAEAEL
+412 NPQLEL
-418 NHHPIA
+418 EFNPTA
-424 IFEQRVLPVLQGSD
+424 SFELLIKDVLSREN
-438 DEAKRE
+438 DEIKRR
-444 LFRNFIEGFKKFN
+444 LFRNFLMRFKQVN
-457 IKHKI
+457 VNQKI
-462 SHLKK
+462 THLKK

-479 PSRTETRHV
+479 PTRTETRHV
-488 NLKMG
+488 TLKIG
-493 LLEDIDNILT
+493 LLENIDNILT
-503 NCKFFNDIM
+503 NGKFFNEIM

-528 TLSETAICQLP
+528 TVSQTAICQLP

-576 KAQRSRDI
+576 KAKRSREI
-584 YKYHFNTKLVLFP
+584 YKDHFNTKLVLFP
-597 YDDRRLDSGEK
+597 YDDRRLDSGDK
-608 GLQPAAAFVYKFTM
+608 GLQPAAVFVYKFAM
-622 LLLSYI
+622 LLLSDI
-628 CMRILLENKA
+628 CLRILLENTAK
-638 ENLFIPM
+638 NLFIPM
-645 ARLHEGVH
+645 ARLHEGDH
-653 KHPSPSEEFM
+653 DHASPSEKFM
-663 ANVSKTL
+663 AKLSKTL

-685 RIRERVDGFHVR
+685 RIRERVDSFRVG
-697 NGLTSMYSILPKKFR
+697 NGLSSMYSILPKKFC

-737 KKGNQNRFQRQ
+737 KRGNQNRFQRQ

-757 INQLNDSTIQVEM
+757 INQLDDSTIQVEM

-784 TEPVILEDVMSQL
+784 TEPVILEDIMSQL

-826 EMSFMSK
+826 ELSFMSK

-927 DQDLHQGLIYDG
+927 DQDLHQDLIYDG

-957 EALHNISLKLDPY
+957 EARHNISLKLDPY

-980 ALSVFNHAGGNAEFN
+980 ALSVFNHAGGSAEFN

-1004 EVLSVTEEGTK
+1004 EVLNVGEGGTK